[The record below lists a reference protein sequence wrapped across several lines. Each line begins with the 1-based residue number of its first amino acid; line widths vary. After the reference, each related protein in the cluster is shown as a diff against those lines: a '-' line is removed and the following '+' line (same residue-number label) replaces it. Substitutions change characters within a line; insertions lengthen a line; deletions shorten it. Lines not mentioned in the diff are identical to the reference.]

1 MVIYIFLSLCVVI
14 IQSTLSRYLAI
25 QGVHPDFCLVLACV
39 VGFLFGEYKGLAVG
53 ITVGLFQ
60 DLLSPGGIGVNIVLK
75 GLAGVLSGV
84 ITHTVSTVT
93 GPAILAGAW
102 ILSLGC
108 GLASLVIAF
117 SDISA
122 TNFAYTLTTGLLPQ
136 SMYNSILAL
145 GCFMIIRKYQRPDS
159 LFALLNRHRTGV

>member
-1 MVIYIFLSLCVVI
+1 MIIYIVLSLCVVI
-14 IQSTLSRYLAI
+14 VQSTLSRYLAI

-53 ITVGLFQ
+53 LTVGLFQ
-60 DLLSPGGIGVNIVLK
+60 DLLSPDGIGVNIVLK

-93 GPAILAGAW
+93 WPSILAGTW
-102 ILSLGC
+102 VLSLGC

-117 SDISA
+117 PDVSA
-122 TNFAYTLTTGLLPQ
+122 TTFAYLLTTRLFPQ
-136 SMYNSILAL
+136 SVYNSVLGL

-159 LFALLNRHRTGV
+159 LFELLNRH

>member
-1 MVIYIFLSLCVVI
+1 MVIYIALSLCVVI
-14 IQSTLSRYLAI
+14 LQSTLSPYLAI

-53 ITVGLFQ
+53 LTVGLFQ

-93 GPAILAGAW
+93 GPAILAGTW
-102 ILSLGC
+102 VLSLGC

-117 SDISA
+117 SDVDL
-122 TNFAYTLTTGLLPQ
+122 TTFAYTMTAGLLPQ
-136 SMYNSILAL
+136 SVYNSILAL
-145 GCFMIIRKYQRPDS
+145 GSFLIFRKFHRPDS
-159 LFALLNRHRTGV
+159 LFELLNRH

>member
-1 MVIYIFLSLCVVI
+1 MVIYIALSLCVVI
-14 IQSTLSRYLAI
+14 LQSTLSPYLAI

-39 VGFLFGEYKGLAVG
+39 IGFLFGEYKGLAVG
-53 ITVGLFQ
+53 LTVGLFQ

-93 GPAILAGAW
+93 GPAILAGTW
-102 ILSLGC
+102 VLSLGC

-117 SDISA
+117 SDVDL
-122 TNFAYTLTTGLLPQ
+122 TTFAYTMTTGLLPQ
-136 SMYNSILAL
+136 SVYNSVLAL
-145 GCFMIIRKYQRPDS
+145 GCFMIIRKFHRPDS
-159 LFALLNRHRTGV
+159 LFELLNRH